1 MCSLRFNDPR
11 VHVIPVNNKK
21 NNINNNY
28 TSAYIFN
35 IKLNTD
41 TINILSHTIQILI
54 SSNELCSV
62 IYEMTIIARG
72 ISRRAEL

>member
-11 VHVIPVNNKK
+11 VHVILVKNKK

-41 TINILSHTIQILI
+41 KINILSHKIQIVN
-54 SSNELCSV
+54 SSNEFCSV
-62 IYEMTIIARG
+62 I
-72 ISRRAEL
+72 